1 MSIRKNGNKTKGVHH
16 VGLTVRSLDEARH
29 FFVDSLGYEQVGEIP
44 DYPAVFLSDGNTM
57 ITLWQAE
64 DPTKAVT
71 FDRKSVIGLHHLA
84 LSVDGDEALDALYE
98 SLRDDDRVT
107 MEFAPEEL
115 LGGPTRHMI
124 CNIPGG
130 GIRVEF
136 IAA

>member
-1 MSIRKNGNKTKGVHH
+1 
-16 VGLTVRSLDEARH
+16 
-29 FFVDSLGYEQVGEIP
+29 
-44 DYPAVFLSDGNTM
+44 
-57 ITLWQAE
+57 
-64 DPTKAVT
+64 
-71 FDRKSVIGLHHLA
+71 
-84 LSVDGDEALDALYE
+84 LYE

>member
-29 FFVDSLGYEQVGEIP
+29 FFVESLGYEQVGEIP

>member
-1 MSIRKNGNKTKGVHH
+1 
-16 VGLTVRSLDEARH
+16 LTVRSLDEARH